1 MDVSS
6 PAGQRPQIG
15 AILVAQDGIVAIIA
29 GGKGWGTQ
37 FSALLAD
44 PPAHMISSRQQQ
56 QID

>member
-44 PPAHMISSRQQQ
+44 PPGHMISRQQQ

>member
-15 AILVAQDGIVAIIA
+15 AILVAWDGIVAIIA

-44 PPAHMISSRQQQ
+44 PPADMISRQQQ

>member
-29 GGKGWGTQ
+29 GERAGGRSFRHFWLTRLQ
-37 FSALLAD
+37 T
-44 PPAHMISSRQQQ
+44 
-56 QID
+56 

>member
-29 GGKGWGTQ
+29 GKGLGDSFRHFWLTR
-37 FSALLAD
+37 L
-44 PPAHMISSRQQQ
+44 HT
-56 QID
+56 